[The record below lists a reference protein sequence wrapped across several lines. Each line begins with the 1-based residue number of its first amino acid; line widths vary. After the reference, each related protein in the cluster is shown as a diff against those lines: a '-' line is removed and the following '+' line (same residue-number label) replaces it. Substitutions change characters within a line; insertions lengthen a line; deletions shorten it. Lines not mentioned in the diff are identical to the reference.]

1 MMKITNKE
9 FEKLKEAVENI
20 YWDYDRMSQDGKYFL
35 DQTSSILDEVCIN
48 SKNKNKKKEKD
59 IPNDK
64 EI

>member
-1 MMKITNKE
+1 MIKITNKE

-48 SKNKNKKKEKD
+48 SKNKNKKKEKV